1 MRVLK
6 LLAVTAAILL
16 PFAFAVQSQTQA
28 PPPPP
33 PAAQDKPPSEEG
45 IPVTNQLVIDKC
57 SSCHK
62 KDDKGRLT
70 RISWERTTPEGWQQ
84 VIKRMVRLN
93 GLTLTPEE
101 ARQVVRYLS
110 TNHGLAPEEARPA
123 LYQAEHRVLDEVVP
137 DESIRNACIICHS
150 YGRIISQ
157 RRTKEEWD
165 LLINMHAG
173 YFPVVEFQ
181 GFRRFPPP
189 PDAPP
194 PPPGTDTRHP
204 ADRAVEF
211 LAKNF
216 PLNTPEWAAWRAN
229 LRAPKLAGR
238 WLVTGSQI
246 GKGRVYGEV
255 VIEAGATEDEFTT
268 RTKLTFVKSGKTF
281 TRTGRSLVYTG
292 YSWRGRSQGAA
303 RDNGGSDP
311 GDDPREMREVMLVAR
326 DWSQMEGRWFWGDY
340 EEFGIDVKLTRVGN
354 ETIALG
360 LDRFALKAPSTN
372 EQIKIWGAN
381 LPADLKPDDIDFG
394 PGVKVTRIV
403 NANKDAVTVA
413 VEVEEKATPGK
424 RDIAVRRSFAPGA
437 VTIYDKMDYIKVNPD
452 NAMARLG
459 GVKYPK
465 GYWQFE
471 ATAWHRGPDNKP
483 QTPDDLPLGPV
494 DAEWTV
500 EEFPAI
506 YDDDDKNYSGK
517 LSPTGLFTPAIEGPN
532 PKRKFERNNYGDLW
546 IVATRKPDVTPDA
559 KDAKPLTAR
568 SYLVVTVPL
577 YVKWDQPEVAR

>member
-1 MRVLK
+1 MRVFK
-6 LLAVTAAILL
+6 LLAVIGVLLL
-16 PFAFAVQSQTQA
+16 PFAFAASSQTQS
-28 PPPPP
+28 PTTTP
-33 PAAQDKPPSEEG
+33 PAAQDKPPSEDG

-93 GLTLTPEE
+93 GVTLAPEE
-101 ARQVVRYLS
+101 ARQIVRYLS
-110 TNHGLAPEEARPA
+110 TNHGLAPEEAKPA
-123 LYQAEHRVLDEVVP
+123 LYQAEHRMLDEVVP
-137 DESIRNACIICHS
+137 DESVRNACIICHS
-150 YGRIISQ
+150 YGRIMSF

-211 LAKNF
+211 LAKTF
-216 PLNTPEWAAWRAN
+216 PLSTPEWAAWRAN
-229 LRAPKLAGR
+229 LRAPKIAGR
-238 WLVTGSQI
+238 WLVTGYQV

-255 VIEAGATEDEFTT
+255 VIEPTATEDEFTT
-268 RTKLTFVKSGKTF
+268 RTKLTFVKSGKSYS
-281 TRTGRSLVYTG
+281 RAGRSIVYTG

-303 RDNGGSDP
+303 RDNGNGEP
-311 GDDPREMREVMLVAR
+311 GDDPREMREVMLVSR
-326 DWSQMEGRWFWGDY
+326 DWATMEGRWFWGDY

-360 LDRFALKAPSTN
+360 TDRFSLKAPATN
-372 EQIKIWGAN
+372 EQIKIVGAN
-381 LPADLKPDDIDFG
+381 LPTDLKPEDIDFG

-403 NANKDAVTVA
+403 SASSDAVTVA
-413 VEVEEKATPGK
+413 VDVDEKATPGK

-437 VTIYDKMDYIKVNPD
+437 VTIYDKIEYIKVNPD
-452 NAMARLG
+452 NALARLG

-471 ATAWHRGPDNKP
+471 AVAYHRGPDNKP

-494 DAEWTV
+494 TAEWTV

-506 YDDDDKNYSGK
+506 YDDDDKDYSGK
-517 LSPTGLFTPAIEGPN
+517 LSPSGLFTPAIEGPN

-546 IVATRKPDVTPDA
+546 IVATLKPVADA

-568 SYLVVTVPL
+568 SYLIVTVPL

>member
-1 MRVLK
+1 MRLFK
-6 LLAVTAAILL
+6 LLAVMGALLL
-16 PFAFAVQSQTQA
+16 PFAFSVESRTQQPQQPA
-28 PPPPP
+28 PQ
-33 PAAQDKPPSEEG
+33 PASDKPKEPSEEG

-93 GLTLTPEE
+93 GLTLAPEE
-101 ARQVVRYLS
+101 ARQIVRYLS
-110 TNHGLAPEEARPA
+110 TNHGLAPEEAKPA
-123 LYQAEHRVLDEVVP
+123 LYQAEHRMLDETVP
-137 DESIRNACIICHS
+137 DESVRNACIICHS

-211 LAKNF
+211 LAKTF
-216 PLNTPEWAAWRAN
+216 PLHTPEWAAWRAN

-238 WLVTGSQI
+238 WLVTGNQI

-255 VIEAGATEDEFTT
+255 VIEPGAAEDEFTT
-268 RTKLTFVKSGKTF
+268 RTKLAFVKSGKTF
-281 TRTGRSLVYTG
+281 TRTGRSIVYTG
-292 YSWRGRSQGAA
+292 HSWRGRSQGAA
-303 RDNGGSDP
+303 RDNGSGEP

-340 EEFGIDVKLTRVGN
+340 EEFGLDVTLRRVGA

-360 LDRFALKAPSTN
+360 ADRSFLKAPSTG
-372 EQIKIWGAN
+372 EQVRIVGAN
-381 LPADLKPDDIDFG
+381 FPADLKSEDIDFG
-394 PGVKVTRIV
+394 PGIKVTRIV
-403 NANKDAVTVA
+403 NATRDAVTVA
-413 VEVEEKATPGK
+413 VDVEEKATPGK
-424 RDIAVRRSFAPGA
+424 RDISVRRSFAPGA
-437 VTIYDKMDYIKVNPD
+437 VAVYDKIDYIKVNPD
-452 NAMARLG
+452 NALSRLG

-471 ATAWHRGPDNKP
+471 AIAWHRGPDNKP

-494 DAEWTV
+494 DVAWSV

-506 YDDDDKNYSGK
+506 YDDDDKDYSGT

-546 IVATRKPDVTPDA
+546 IVATYKPNE

-568 SYLVVTVPL
+568 SYLVVTIPL